1 MSLSRKLDA
10 QRLRSALSGKPMEHR
25 TSDTSH
31 HITSVSSIS
40 TSEAGLPRNAAEMP
54 MMKLSKK
61 ESAPDMRKLN
71 NRRGQIPDFTG
82 VPSSDGPLQSSL
94 SQHPVPKTYG
104 NSSPNA
110 SRPYSPHEFPQSF
123 DLAPPPPNRRLTT
136 IDTLYERL
144 FSEDHLYLILSDPT
158 HFVRFTTFIHKYRSQ
173 TALLLTRYLETQKA
187 IKAVEYANAIANTI
201 QPLPQDHS
209 TFQPCAAALLDVRF
223 EARSKRAFEIL
234 LNEGLT
240 SYVTRV
246 LVDAVTDTLI
256 KEITGNTMP
265 IMRDLVGGLAEV
277 FCLTDPSLKDG
288 PIVYA
293 SEEFYR
299 TTQYG
304 RDYVIGRNCR
314 FLQGPKTDMPTV
326 ARISAACKAGQEVCE
341 TVLNYRRDGS
351 PFLNLLMIAPLYD
364 NRGQVRYFIGAQVDV
379 TGLVEDGRGIDSF
392 ERLLAEDRAKREAEA
407 ELDRK
412 SNGSDEAKKPIEAL
426 GELGELLNWEETMEI
441 QARSRSASLRD
452 SSSFTSSSANLM
464 REGVNIRN
472 GARRVLGNEND
483 PEAVE
488 KAAWGLS
495 GSGLSGKLPGVYQ
508 NYLLVRPYPSLR
520 IIFVSPSLRIPGLL
534 QSHFLS
540 RIGGPTSIRDGIED
554 AFAQGIPVTA
564 KVAWLPLGKAAA
576 DDDDDDVLLSDD
588 HSPPHGHSNRN
599 HITGRGPTHH
609 YGPNAARHPP
619 SDGAQAQQPRTRWLS
634 CTPLLGSD
642 DRPGVW
648 MVVMVEDTNPTRVVG
663 VRAAGIPA
671 SHSAHPSTGMER
683 IDSGRSPSGVASPP
697 LQQQQHHHHP
707 AARPGPD
714 RDLLLPR
721 PKYMD
726 SVRATETLRAADD
739 LHPTAAPRPRGLSHI
754 PARTTS
760 AALAPA
766 RSPIL
771 SPEAVESW
779 IPPAHNAAA
788 AAAAAA
794 DTGADHPAGPNPAL
808 LSPTAQTQRA
818 FADFTAKMAAP
829 RGAVLTV
836 SDRGVDLRNGRVVD
850 EGERGVGM
858 GVGVGV
864 AA

>member
-1 MSLSRKLDA
+1 MSVSRRLDA
-10 QRLRSALSGKPMEHR
+10 QRLRSALSGKPMDHH
-25 TSDTSH
+25 TTDSSH
-31 HITSVSSIS
+31 HITSSSGIP
-40 TSEAGLPRNAAEMP
+40 TGEAGLPNNATDMP
-54 MMKLSKK
+54 MMRLSKK
-61 ESAPDMRKLN
+61 ESAPDMKKLN
-71 NRRGQIPDFTG
+71 NRRGHIPDFTG
-82 VPSSDGPLQSSL
+82 VPSSEGPLQSPL
-94 SQHPVPKTYG
+94 TQHPIAKPYG
-104 NSSPNA
+104 NSSANG

-123 DLAPPPPNRRLTT
+123 DLAPPPPNRHLTT
-136 IDTLYERL
+136 IDTLCERL
-144 FSEDHLYLILSDPT
+144 FSDDHLYLILSDST
-158 HFVRFTTFIHKYRSQ
+158 HFVRFTTFINKHRSQ

-187 IKAVEYANAIANTI
+187 IKAIEYANAIANTI

-223 EARSKRAFEIL
+223 EARSKRAFETLI
-234 LNEGLT
+234 NEGLT

-277 FCLTDPSLKDG
+277 FCLTDPSMKDD

-314 FLQGPKTDMPTV
+314 FLQGPKTDMSTV
-326 ARISAACKAGQEVCE
+326 GRISAACKAGQEVCE
-341 TVLNYRRDGS
+341 TLLNYRRDGS

-379 TGLVEDGRGIDSF
+379 TGLVEDGKGIDSF
-392 ERLLAEDRAKREAEA
+392 ERLLAEDRAKREAGA

-426 GELGELLNWEETMEI
+426 GELGEMLSWEETMEI

-452 SSSFTSSSANLM
+452 SSSVTSSSVNLM
-464 REGVNIRN
+464 RDGGNIRN

-554 AFAQGIPVTA
+554 AFAQGVPVTA
-564 KVAWLPLGKAAA
+564 RVAWLPLGKSATE
-576 DDDDDDVLLSDD
+576 DDDDALLSDD
-588 HSPPHGHSNRN
+588 QDPTHAHSNRN
-599 HITGRGPTHH
+599 HITGRGPTNH
-609 YGPNAARHPP
+609 YGPNTARHPP
-619 SDGAQAQQPRTRWLS
+619 SEGVQPQQPRTRWLS

-648 MVVMVEDTNPTRVVG
+648 MVVMVEETNPTRVVG
-663 VRAAGIPA
+663 VRAAGIA
-671 SHSAHPSTGMER
+671 SHSTHNSNGIER
-683 IDSGRSPSGVASPP
+683 IDSGRTSGVTSP
-697 LQQQQHHHHP
+697 QHH
-707 AARPGPD
+707 AARPSD
-714 RDLLLPR
+714 RDIQR

-726 SVRATETLRAADD
+726 SVRATETLRAGNSPRASDD
-739 LHPTAAPRPRGLSHI
+739 LQALPASRPAHEPNRPRGLTQI

-766 RSPIL
+766 RSPTL

-779 IPPAHNAAA
+779 IPAAGAGGEPAAA
-788 AAAAAA
+788 N
-794 DTGADHPAGPNPAL
+794 GMLGPN
-808 LSPTAQTQRA
+808 SQTQRA
-818 FADFTAKMAAP
+818 FAEFTAKMAAP

-850 EGERGVGM
+850 EGERVGM
-858 GVGVGV
+858 

>member
-1 MSLSRKLDA
+1 
-10 QRLRSALSGKPMEHR
+10 MEHQIG
-25 TSDTSH
+25 DTSH
-31 HITSVSSIS
+31 HIIPTLSIS
-40 TSEAGLPRNAAEMP
+40 TAEAGLPSNTADMP
-54 MMKLSKK
+54 TMKLSKK

-71 NRRGQIPDFTG
+71 SRRGQIPDFTG
-82 VPSSDGPLQSSL
+82 VPSSDGPLQSPL
-94 SQHPVPKTYG
+94 SQHLVSKPYG
-104 NSSPNA
+104 NSSANG

-123 DLAPPPPNRRLTT
+123 DLAPPPPNRHLTT
-136 IDTLYERL
+136 IDTLCGRL

-158 HFVRFTTFIHKYRSQ
+158 HFVRFANFINKHRPQ

-187 IKAVEYANAIANTI
+187 IKAIEYANAIANTI

-223 EARSKRAFEIL
+223 EARSKRAFESL
-234 LNEGLT
+234 VNEGLT

-277 FCLTDPSLKDG
+277 FCLTDPSLKDD

-314 FLQGPKTDMPTV
+314 FLQGPKTDMATV
-326 ARISAACKAGQEVCE
+326 GRISAACKAGQEVCE

-379 TGLVEDGRGIDSF
+379 TGLVEDGKGIDSF
-392 ERLLAEDRAKREAEA
+392 ERLLAEDRAKKEAEA
-407 ELDRK
+407 ELDGK
-412 SNGSDEAKKPIEAL
+412 SNCSDEPKKPIEAL
-426 GELGELLNWEETMEI
+426 GELGELLSWEETMEI
-441 QARSRSASLRD
+441 QARSRSASVRD

-472 GARRVLGNEND
+472 GTRRVLGNEND

-540 RIGGPTSIRDGIED
+540 RIGGPNSIRDGIED

-564 KVAWLPLGKAAA
+564 KVAWLPLGKSATDE
-576 DDDDDDVLLSDD
+576 DDDPLFSDD
-588 HSPPHGHSNRN
+588 HDPAHSHFNRN
-599 HITGRGPTHH
+599 HIVGRGPTNHSNTNCH
-609 YGPNAARHPP
+609 LP
-619 SDGAQAQQPRTRWLS
+619 SEGAQPQQPRTRWLS

-663 VRAAGIPA
+663 VRAAGIA
-671 SHSAHPSTGMER
+671 SHSSHNSNAMER
-683 IDSGRSPSGVASPP
+683 IDSGRTSGIASPP
-697 LQQQQHHHHP
+697 HL
-707 AARPGPD
+707 AIRPPD
-714 RDLLLPR
+714 RDVPR
-721 PKYMD
+721 SKYME
-726 SVRATETLRAADD
+726 SVRATETLRAGDSPRPSTD
-739 LHPTAAPRPRGLSHI
+739 LQALPAPDTARPGGLTHTPARPATGAAP
-754 PARTTS
+754 
-760 AALAPA
+760 APA
-766 RSPIL
+766 RSPTL
-771 SPEAVESW
+771 SAEAVESW
-779 IPPAHNAAA
+779 IPTPS
-788 AAAAAA
+788 
-794 DTGADHPAGPNPAL
+794 TGGDPAGASAGL
-808 LSPTAQTQRA
+808 LSPASHTQRA
-818 FADFTAKMAAP
+818 FAEFTAKMAAP

-850 EGERGVGM
+850 QGERGV

>member
-1 MSLSRKLDA
+1 
-10 QRLRSALSGKPMEHR
+10 MEHR

-293 SEEFYR
+293 SE
-299 TTQYG
+299 G
-304 RDYVIGRNCR
+304 I
-314 FLQGPKTDMPTV
+314 MPQNLREDCITKFTERADTLFHLVQNSTV
-326 ARISAACKAGQEVCE
+326 P
-341 TVLNYRRDGS
+341 LN
-351 PFLNLLMIAPLYD
+351 MA
-364 NRGQVRYFIGAQVDV
+364 V
-379 TGLVEDGRGIDSF
+379 TM
-392 ERLLAEDRAKREAEA
+392 LLAAIVAFYKDQRRICPQLPESVLLAKP
-407 ELDRK
+407 DRK
-412 SNGSDEAKKPIEAL
+412 SVRQFS
-426 GELGELLNWEETMEI
+426 TSM
-441 QARSRSASLRD
+441 
-452 SSSFTSSSANLM
+452 SSSVGLHANVLNTFWRHTDVRIVVETVVRSSTS
-464 REGVNIRN
+464 
-472 GARRVLGNEND
+472 
-483 PEAVE
+483 
-488 KAAWGLS
+488 
-495 GSGLSGKLPGVYQ
+495 
-508 NYLLVRPYPSLR
+508 
-520 IIFVSPSLRIPGLL
+520 
-534 QSHFLS
+534 
-540 RIGGPTSIRDGIED
+540 
-554 AFAQGIPVTA
+554 
-564 KVAWLPLGKAAA
+564 
-576 DDDDDDVLLSDD
+576 
-588 HSPPHGHSNRN
+588 
-599 HITGRGPTHH
+599 
-609 YGPNAARHPP
+609 
-619 SDGAQAQQPRTRWLS
+619 
-634 CTPLLGSD
+634 
-642 DRPGVW
+642 
-648 MVVMVEDTNPTRVVG
+648 
-663 VRAAGIPA
+663 
-671 SHSAHPSTGMER
+671 
-683 IDSGRSPSGVASPP
+683 
-697 LQQQQHHHHP
+697 
-707 AARPGPD
+707 
-714 RDLLLPR
+714 
-721 PKYMD
+721 
-726 SVRATETLRAADD
+726 
-739 LHPTAAPRPRGLSHI
+739 
-754 PARTTS
+754 
-760 AALAPA
+760 
-766 RSPIL
+766 
-771 SPEAVESW
+771 
-779 IPPAHNAAA
+779 
-788 AAAAAA
+788 
-794 DTGADHPAGPNPAL
+794 
-808 LSPTAQTQRA
+808 
-818 FADFTAKMAAP
+818 
-829 RGAVLTV
+829 
-836 SDRGVDLRNGRVVD
+836 
-850 EGERGVGM
+850 
-858 GVGVGV
+858 
-864 AA
+864 

>member
-1 MSLSRKLDA
+1 MSVSRRLDA
-10 QRLRSALSGKPMEHR
+10 QRLRSALSGKPMEYH
-25 TSDTSH
+25 TSNTSH
-31 HITSVSSIS
+31 HITSASGIS
-40 TSEAGLPRNAAEMP
+40 TGETGLPTNATDMP

-82 VPSSDGPLQSSL
+82 VPSSDGPLQSPL
-94 SQHPVPKTYG
+94 SHNPVSKPYG
-104 NSSPNA
+104 NSSANG

-123 DLAPPPPNRRLTT
+123 DLAPPPPNRHLTT
-136 IDTLYERL
+136 IDTLYQRL
-144 FSEDHLYLILSDPT
+144 FSDDHLYLILSDST
-158 HFVRFTTFIHKYRSQ
+158 HFVRFTTFINKHRSQ

-187 IKAVEYANAIANTI
+187 IKAIEYANAIANTI

-223 EARSKRAFEIL
+223 EARSKRAFETL

-277 FCLTDPSLKDG
+277 FCLTDPSLKDD

-293 SEEFYR
+293 SEGMIPKALGNIQSGSAENAN
-299 TTQYG
+299 T
-304 RDYVIGRNCR
+304 
-314 FLQGPKTDMPTV
+314 FL
-326 ARISAACKAGQEVCE
+326 AS
-341 TVLNYRRDGS
+341 RRDGS

-407 ELDRK
+407 EIDRK

-426 GELGELLNWEETMEI
+426 GELGELLSWEETMEI

-452 SSSFTSSSANLM
+452 SASVTSSSVNLM
-464 REGVNIRN
+464 RDGVNIRN

-564 KVAWLPLGKAAA
+564 KVAWLPLGKSAT
-576 DDDDDDVLLSDD
+576 DDDDDALLSDD
-588 HSPPHGHSNRN
+588 QDPAHGHSNRN
-599 HITGRGPTHH
+599 HLIGRGPTN
-609 YGPNAARHPP
+609 YPTPARQTP
-619 SDGAQAQQPRTRWLS
+619 SEGVQPQQPRTRWLS

-663 VRAAGIPA
+663 VRAAGLA
-671 SHSAHPSTGMER
+671 SHSAHTSTGIERIER
-683 IDSGRSPSGVASPP
+683 IDSARASSAVASP
-697 LQQQQHHHHP
+697 QHP
-707 AARPGPD
+707 AAARPPD
-714 RDLLLPR
+714 RDLQR

-726 SVRATETLRAADD
+726 SVRATETLRAAGSPRASDD
-739 LHPTAAPRPRGLSHI
+739 LQALPAASRAPHDPTRPRGLTQI
-754 PARTTS
+754 AARTTS
-760 AALAPA
+760 VGAALAPA
-766 RSPIL
+766 RSPTL
-771 SPEAVESW
+771 SPEAVEAW
-779 IPPAHNAAA
+779 IPAANGTAVGTGPGMGAEPAAA
-788 AAAAAA
+788 AAAAN
-794 DTGADHPAGPNPAL
+794 GM
-808 LSPTAQTQRA
+808 LSPTSQTQRA
-818 FADFTAKMAAP
+818 FAEFTAKMAAP

-850 EGERGVGM
+850 EGERGVG
-858 GVGVGV
+858 V

>member
-1 MSLSRKLDA
+1 MSVSRKLDA
-10 QRLRSALSGKPMEHR
+10 QRLRSALSGKPMEHH
-25 TSDTSH
+25 TSDNSH
-31 HITSVSSIS
+31 HLTPASSVS
-40 TSEAGLPRNAAEMP
+40 TGEAGQPNHAADMP
-54 MMKLSKK
+54 IMRLSKK
-61 ESAPDMRKLN
+61 DSAPDMRKLN
-71 NRRGQIPDFTG
+71 SRRGQIPDFTG
-82 VPSSDGPLQSSL
+82 VPSSDGPLQSPL
-94 SQHPVPKTYG
+94 SHHPVSKSYG
-104 NSSPNA
+104 NSSTNG

-136 IDTLYERL
+136 IDHLYERL

-158 HFVRFTTFIHKYRSQ
+158 HFVRFTSFINKHRSQ

-187 IKAVEYANAIANTI
+187 IKAIEYANAIANTI

-223 EARSKRAFEIL
+223 EARSKRAFETL

-277 FCLTDPSLKDG
+277 FCLTDPSLKDD

-314 FLQGPKTDMPTV
+314 FLQGPKTDMPTIG
-326 ARISAACKAGQEVCE
+326 RISTACKAGQEVCE

-379 TGLVEDGRGIDSF
+379 TGLVEDGKGIDSF

-407 ELDRK
+407 DLDRK
-412 SNGSDEAKKPIEAL
+412 SNRSDEAKKPIEAL
-426 GELGELLNWEETMEI
+426 GELGELLSWEETMEI

-472 GARRVLGNEND
+472 GNRRVLGNEND

-564 KVAWLPLGKAAA
+564 KVAWLPLGKSAA
-576 DDDDDDVLLSDD
+576 DDNDDDALLSDD
-588 HSPPHGHSNRN
+588 QEPSHGGHLHRT
-599 HITGRGPTHH
+599 HIAGRGPTTH
-609 YGPNAARHPP
+609 YGSHAARHPP
-619 SDGAQAQQPRTRWLS
+619 GEGVQPQQPRTRWLS

-663 VRAAGIPA
+663 VRAAGLP
-671 SHSAHPSTGMER
+671 SHSTHNSNSMER
-683 IDSGRSPSGVASPP
+683 IDPAGIVAFPSQQ
-697 LQQQQHHHHP
+697 QQQQHTNRHHH
-707 AARPGPD
+707 AARAPD
-714 RDLLLPR
+714 RDVPR

-726 SVRATETLRAADD
+726 SVRATETLRASANVGASDD
-739 LHPTAAPRPRGLSHI
+739 PQALPPTRPRGLTHI

-760 AALAPA
+760 AALALAPA
-766 RSPIL
+766 RSPTL
-771 SPEAVESW
+771 SPEAVEAW
-779 IPPAHNAAA
+779 IPVANGETAAGGDSA
-788 AAAAAA
+788 TAV
-794 DTGADHPAGPNPAL
+794 AGVGNGL
-808 LSPTAQTQRA
+808 LSPNSQTQRA
-818 FADFTAKMAAP
+818 FAEFTAKMAAP

-850 EGERGVGM
+850 EGERRV

>member
-1 MSLSRKLDA
+1 MSIARRLDA
-10 QRLRSALSGKPMEHR
+10 ERLRSALGGKPTEQP
-25 TSDTSH
+25 TTATSH
-31 HITSVSSIS
+31 HITSSSGIS
-40 TSEAGLPRNAAEMP
+40 HGEAGPPSNATTMP

-82 VPSSDGPLQSSL
+82 IPFSDGPLQSPL
-94 SQHPVPKTYG
+94 TQHPVSKPYG
-104 NSSPNA
+104 SSSANA

-123 DLAPPPPNRRLTT
+123 DLAPPPPNRHLTT
-136 IDTLYERL
+136 IDTLYQRL
-144 FSEDHLYLILSDPT
+144 FSDDHLYLILSDST
-158 HFVRFTTFIHKYRSQ
+158 HFVRFTSFINRHRSQ

-187 IKAVEYANAIANTI
+187 IKAIEYANAIANTI

-223 EARSKRAFEIL
+223 EARSKRAFETL
-234 LNEGLT
+234 VNEGLT

-256 KEITGNTMP
+256 KEITGNTLP

-277 FCLTDPSLKDG
+277 FCLTDPSLKDD

-293 SEEFYR
+293 SEGTIPKKGNRVSGILEETADPSLDIVQNFTAPLNMVATMLLAAIAVFYKGQR
-299 TTQYG
+299 PIC
-304 RDYVIGRNCR
+304 RLLAELVLPAKLDRN
-314 FLQGPKTDMPTV
+314 
-326 ARISAACKAGQEVCE
+326 
-341 TVLNYRRDGS
+341 RRDGS
-351 PFLNLLMIAPLYD
+351 PFLNLLMIAPLFD

-392 ERLLAEDRAKREAEA
+392 ERLLAEDRAKREAEV

-426 GELGELLNWEETMEI
+426 GELGEMLSWEETMEI

-452 SSSFTSSSANLM
+452 SSSFTSSSMNLVK
-464 REGVNIRN
+464 EGVNMRN

-520 IIFVSPSLRIPGLL
+520 IIFVSASLRIPGLL

-554 AFAQGIPVTA
+554 AFAQGAPVTA
-564 KVAWLPLGKAAA
+564 KVAWLPLGKSAM
-576 DDDDDDVLLSDD
+576 DDDDALLSDD
-588 HSPPHGHSNRN
+588 QEPMHSH
-599 HITGRGPTHH
+599 HITGRGPNT
-609 YGPNAARHPP
+609 ARHPAGEGIQP
-619 SDGAQAQQPRTRWLS
+619 QQPRTRWLS

-663 VRAAGIPA
+663 VRAAGLA
-671 SHSAHPSTGMER
+671 SHSTHSSNGIDR
-683 IDSGRSPSGVASPP
+683 IDSARPSS
-697 LQQQQHHHHP
+697 H
-707 AARPGPD
+707 AARPAD
-714 RDLLLPR
+714 RDAHR

-726 SVRATETLRAADD
+726 SVRATETLRASAGDSPRASED
-739 LHPTAAPRPRGLSHI
+739 IAQPLPTAAKVTAQPRPRGLTHI

-760 AALAPA
+760 AALAPPPPPSS
-766 RSPIL
+766 RSPTL
-771 SPEAVESW
+771 SPEAVEAW
-779 IPPAHNAAA
+779 IPVVNAAGTGTGTA
-788 AAAAAA
+788 AN
-794 DTGADHPAGPNPAL
+794 TGGAL
-808 LSPTAQTQRA
+808 LSPNAQTQRA
-818 FADFTAKMAAP
+818 FAEFTAKMAAP

-850 EGERGVGM
+850 EEER
-858 GVGVGV
+858 GVGV